1 TVMSRAVTNRAG
13 FTTAMGLVI
22 EREIMVRLKSK
33 AFMISTILS
42 IVILGVL
49 VGVSGALPSLFSS
62 TDRVAV
68 TSASAQAVAGIDDI
82 EPVDVDD
89 ANEARALVTAE
100 EVEAAVVESPDSP
113 TGLAVLSL
121 RSAPESLIASLSL
134 TPEVELL
141 DPDAPDPTLTS
152 FIGLGL
158 GLVFFMAAMTFGNTI
173 ASSVVEEKQ
182 SRIVEILLAS
192 TSARVLMFG
201 KVIACTILAF
211 AQIGP
216 TAVAVLTGAAISGN
230 DLVLG
235 KVAEPIACAVTAF
248 AQLGLT
254 AVAVMTGAAIGGTDV
269 VLGKVAGSIAWFVPL
284 FVVGFVMV
292 AALYAAAASMV
303 SRPEDLASTSM
314 PIMMLIFLP
323 YMGVIIFSSNEAV
336 MAVLSY
342 IPFSAAVAVPMRV
355 FLGTIEWWEP
365 LVSLAVLMLTTL
377 LALLLATRIFE
388 GSILRS
394 GPKLSWGQA
403 LKSSS

>member
-1 TVMSRAVTNRAG
+1 MSATDTTSTDSAHTTQTGANRAG
-13 FTTAMGLVI
+13 FTTAIGLVI

-33 AFMISTILS
+33 AFMVSTILS
-42 IVILGVL
+42 IVLFGVL

-62 TDRVAV
+62 TDKVAV
-68 TSASAQAVAGIDDI
+68 TSAGAKAVEGIDDI
-82 EPVDVDD
+82 ETVQVADVD
-89 ANEARALVTAE
+89 EAKALINSE
-100 EVEAAVVESPDSP
+100 EVESAVVESEDSP
-113 TGLAVLSL
+113 TGVAVLSL
-121 RSAPESLIASLSL
+121 RSAPESLIGALSL

-141 DPDAPDPTLTS
+141 DPDAPDPALTY

-211 AQIGP
+211 AQIGL
-216 TAVAVLTGAAISGN
+216 TAVAVLAGAAISGN
-230 DLVLG
+230 DMVLG
-235 KVAEPIACAVTAF
+235 KVAEPIA
-248 AQLGLT
+248 
-254 AVAVMTGAAIGGTDV
+254 
-269 VLGKVAGSIAWFVPL
+269 WFIPL
-284 FVVGFVMV
+284 FIVGFVMV

-303 SRPEDLASTSM
+303 SRTEDLPSTST

-323 YMGVIIFSSNEAV
+323 YMGVIIFSSNETV

-355 FLGTIEWWEP
+355 FLGTIAWWEP
-365 LVSLAVLMLTTL
+365 LVSLLILIVTTL

-388 GSILRS
+388 RSILKS
-394 GPKLSWGQA
+394 GPKLTWGQA
-403 LKSSS
+403 LKK

>member
-1 TVMSRAVTNRAG
+1 MSTTETTTAADGTQAARAGSSRAG
-13 FTTAMGLVI
+13 FTTAIGLVI

-33 AFMISTILS
+33 AFMVSTILS
-42 IVILGVL
+42 IVLFGVL

-62 TDRVAV
+62 TDKVAV
-68 TSASAQAVAGIDDI
+68 TSAGAKAIEGIDGI
-82 EPVDVDD
+82 EPVAVDDVD
-89 ANEARALVTAE
+89 EAKALINSE
-100 EVEAAVVESPDSP
+100 EVESAVVESEDSP
-113 TGLAVLSL
+113 TGVAVLSL
-121 RSAPESLIASLSL
+121 RSAPESLIGALSL

-141 DPDAPDPTLTS
+141 DPDAPDPALTY

-211 AQIGP
+211 AQIGL
-216 TAVAVLTGAAISGN
+216 TAVAVLAGAAISGN
-230 DLVLG
+230 DMVLD
-235 KVAEPIACAVTAF
+235 KVAEPIA
-248 AQLGLT
+248 
-254 AVAVMTGAAIGGTDV
+254 
-269 VLGKVAGSIAWFVPL
+269 WFIPL
-284 FVVGFVMV
+284 FIVGFVMV

-303 SRPEDLASTSM
+303 SRTEDLPSTST

-323 YMGVIIFSSNEAV
+323 YMGVIIFSSNETV

-365 LVSLAVLMLTTL
+365 LVSLLILIVTTL

-388 GSILRS
+388 RSILKS

-403 LKSSS
+403 LRR

>member
-1 TVMSRAVTNRAG
+1 MSTTDTTTAADSTRKAPVSTKRAG
-13 FTTAMGLVI
+13 FTTAIGLVI

-33 AFMISTILS
+33 AFMVSTILS
-42 IVILGVL
+42 IVLFGVL

-62 TDRVAV
+62 TDKVAV
-68 TSASAQAVAGIDDI
+68 TSAGAKAVEGIDDI
-82 EPVDVDD
+82 ETVEVDDVD
-89 ANEARALVTAE
+89 EAKALINSE
-100 EVEAAVVESPDSP
+100 EVESAVVESEDSP
-113 TGLAVLSL
+113 TGVAVLSL
-121 RSAPESLIASLSL
+121 RSAPESLIGALSL

-141 DPDAPDPTLTS
+141 DPDAPDPALTY

-211 AQIGP
+211 AQIGL
-216 TAVAVLTGAAISGN
+216 TAVAVLAGAAISGN
-230 DLVLG
+230 DMVLG
-235 KVAEPIACAVTAF
+235 KVAEPIA
-248 AQLGLT
+248 
-254 AVAVMTGAAIGGTDV
+254 
-269 VLGKVAGSIAWFVPL
+269 WFIPL
-284 FVVGFVMV
+284 FIVGFVMV

-303 SRPEDLASTSM
+303 SRTEDLPSTST

-323 YMGVIIFSSNEAV
+323 YMGVIIFSSNETV

-355 FLGTIEWWEP
+355 FLGTIAWWEP
-365 LVSLAVLMLTTL
+365 LVSLLILIVTTL

-388 GSILRS
+388 RSILKS

-403 LKSSS
+403 LKK

>member
-1 TVMSRAVTNRAG
+1 MSTTDTTTAADSTRKAPVSTKRAG
-13 FTTAMGLVI
+13 FTTAIGLVI

-33 AFMISTILS
+33 AFMVSTILS
-42 IVILGVL
+42 IVLFGVL

-62 TDRVAV
+62 TDKVAV
-68 TSASAQAVAGIDDI
+68 TSAGAKAVEGIDDI
-82 EPVDVDD
+82 ETVQVADVD
-89 ANEARALVTAE
+89 EAKALITSE
-100 EVEAAVVESPDSP
+100 EVESAVVESEDSP
-113 TGLAVLSL
+113 TGVAVLSL
-121 RSAPESLIASLSL
+121 RSAPESLIGALSL

-141 DPDAPDPTLTS
+141 DPDAPDPALTY

-211 AQIGP
+211 AQIGL
-216 TAVAVLTGAAISGN
+216 TAIAVLAGAAISGN

-235 KVAEPIACAVTAF
+235 KVAEPIA
-248 AQLGLT
+248 
-254 AVAVMTGAAIGGTDV
+254 
-269 VLGKVAGSIAWFVPL
+269 WFIPL
-284 FVVGFVMV
+284 FIVGFVMV

-303 SRPEDLASTSM
+303 SRTEDLPSTST

-323 YMGVIIFSSNEAV
+323 YMGVIIFSSNETV

-355 FLGTIEWWEP
+355 FLGTIAWWEP
-365 LVSLAVLMLTTL
+365 LVSLLILIITTL

-388 GSILRS
+388 RSILKS
-394 GPKLSWGQA
+394 GPKLTWGQA
-403 LKSSS
+403 LKK

>member
-1 TVMSRAVTNRAG
+1 
-13 FTTAMGLVI
+13 
-22 EREIMVRLKSK
+22 
-33 AFMISTILS
+33 
-42 IVILGVL
+42 
-49 VGVSGALPSLFSS
+49 
-62 TDRVAV
+62 
-68 TSASAQAVAGIDDI
+68 
-82 EPVDVDD
+82 
-89 ANEARALVTAE
+89 
-100 EVEAAVVESPDSP
+100 
-113 TGLAVLSL
+113 VLSL
-121 RSAPESLIASLSL
+121 RSAPESLIGALSL

-141 DPDAPDPTLTS
+141 DPDAPDPALTY

-211 AQIGP
+211 AQIGL
-216 TAVAVLTGAAISGN
+216 TAIAVLAGAAISGN

-235 KVAEPIACAVTAF
+235 KVAEPIA
-248 AQLGLT
+248 
-254 AVAVMTGAAIGGTDV
+254 
-269 VLGKVAGSIAWFVPL
+269 WFVPL
-284 FVVGFVMV
+284 FIVGFVMV

-303 SRPEDLASTSM
+303 SRTEDLPSTST

-323 YMGVIIFSSNEAV
+323 YMGVIIFSSNETV

-355 FLGTIEWWEP
+355 FLGTIAWWEP
-365 LVSLAVLMLTTL
+365 LVSLLILIVTTL

-388 GSILRS
+388 RSILKS
-394 GPKLSWGQA
+394 GPKLTWGQA
-403 LKSSS
+403 LKR

>member
-1 TVMSRAVTNRAG
+1 MSATDTTSTDSAHTTQTGANRAG
-13 FTTAMGLVI
+13 FTTAIGLVI

-33 AFMISTILS
+33 AFMVSTILS
-42 IVILGVL
+42 IVLFGVL
-49 VGVSGALPSLFSS
+49 VAVSGALPSLFSS
-62 TDRVAV
+62 TDKVAV
-68 TSASAQAVAGIDDI
+68 TSAGAKAIEGIDGI
-82 EPVDVDD
+82 EPVAVDDVD
-89 ANEARALVTAE
+89 EAKALINSE
-100 EVEAAVVESPDSP
+100 EVESAVVESEDSP
-113 TGLAVLSL
+113 TGVAVLSL
-121 RSAPESLIASLSL
+121 RSAPESLIGALSL

-141 DPDAPDPTLTS
+141 DPDAPDPALTY

-211 AQIGP
+211 AQIGL
-216 TAVAVLTGAAISGN
+216 TAVAVLAGAAISGN
-230 DLVLG
+230 DMVLG
-235 KVAEPIACAVTAF
+235 KVAEPIA
-248 AQLGLT
+248 
-254 AVAVMTGAAIGGTDV
+254 
-269 VLGKVAGSIAWFVPL
+269 WFIPL
-284 FVVGFVMV
+284 FIVGFVMV

-303 SRPEDLASTSM
+303 SRTEDLPSTST

-323 YMGVIIFSSNEAV
+323 YMGVIIFSSNETV

-365 LVSLAVLMLTTL
+365 LVSLLILIVTTL

-388 GSILRS
+388 RSILKS

-403 LKSSS
+403 LKQ

>member
-1 TVMSRAVTNRAG
+1 MSSTDTSTAADDTRTARTATSRAG

-33 AFMISTILS
+33 AFMVSTILS
-42 IVILGVL
+42 IVLFGVL

-62 TDRVAV
+62 TDKVAV
-68 TSASAQAVAGIDDI
+68 TSAGAKAIEGIDDI
-82 EPVDVDD
+82 EPVAVADVD
-89 ANEARALVTAE
+89 EAKALINSE
-100 EVEAAVVESPDSP
+100 KVEAAVVESGDSP
-113 TGLAVLSL
+113 TGVAVLSL
-121 RSAPESLIASLSL
+121 RSAPESLIGSLSL

-141 DPDAPDPTLTS
+141 DPDAPDPALTY

-211 AQIGP
+211 AQIGL
-216 TAVAVLTGAAISGN
+216 TAIAVLAGAAISGN

-235 KVAEPIACAVTAF
+235 KVAEPIA
-248 AQLGLT
+248 
-254 AVAVMTGAAIGGTDV
+254 
-269 VLGKVAGSIAWFVPL
+269 WFIPL
-284 FVVGFVMV
+284 FIVGFIMV

-303 SRPEDLASTSM
+303 SRTEDLPSTSTR
-314 PIMMLIFLP
+314 IMMLIFLP
-323 YMGVIIFSSNEAV
+323 YMGVIIFSSNETV

-365 LVSLAVLMLTTL
+365 LVSLLILIVTTL

-388 GSILRS
+388 RSILKS

-403 LKSSS
+403 LKR

>member
-1 TVMSRAVTNRAG
+1 MSTTDTTTAADSTRKAPVSTKRAG
-13 FTTAMGLVI
+13 FTTAIGLVI

-33 AFMISTILS
+33 AFMVSAILS
-42 IVILGVL
+42 IVLFGVL

-62 TDRVAV
+62 TDKVAV
-68 TSASAQAVAGIDDI
+68 TSAGAKAVEGIDDI
-82 EPVDVDD
+82 ETVQVADVD
-89 ANEARALVTAE
+89 EAKALITSE
-100 EVEAAVVESPDSP
+100 EVESAVVESEDSP
-113 TGLAVLSL
+113 TGVAVLSL
-121 RSAPESLIASLSL
+121 RSAPESLIGALSL

-141 DPDAPDPTLTS
+141 DPDAPDPALTY

-211 AQIGP
+211 AQIGL
-216 TAVAVLTGAAISGN
+216 TAIAVLAGAAISGN

-235 KVAEPIACAVTAF
+235 KVAEPIA
-248 AQLGLT
+248 
-254 AVAVMTGAAIGGTDV
+254 
-269 VLGKVAGSIAWFVPL
+269 WFVPL
-284 FVVGFVMV
+284 FIVGFVMV

-303 SRPEDLASTSM
+303 SRTEDLPSTST

-323 YMGVIIFSSNEAV
+323 YMGVIIFSSNETV

-365 LVSLAVLMLTTL
+365 LVSLLILIVTTL

-388 GSILRS
+388 RSILKS
-394 GPKLSWGQA
+394 GPKLTWGQA
-403 LKSSS
+403 LKK

>member
-1 TVMSRAVTNRAG
+1 MSTTETTTAADGTQAARAGSSRAG
-13 FTTAMGLVI
+13 FTTAIGLVI

-33 AFMISTILS
+33 AFMVSMILS
-42 IVILGVL
+42 IVLFGVL

-62 TDRVAV
+62 TDKVAV
-68 TSASAQAVAGIDDI
+68 TSEGAKAIEGIDDI
-82 EPVDVDD
+82 EPVAVDDVD
-89 ANEARALVTAE
+89 EATALITSE
-100 EVEAAVVESPDSP
+100 EVESAVVESEDSP
-113 TGLAVLSL
+113 TGVAVLSL
-121 RSAPESLIASLSL
+121 RSAPESLIGALSL

-141 DPDAPDPTLTS
+141 DPDAPDQALTY

-211 AQIGP
+211 AQIGL
-216 TAVAVLTGAAISGN
+216 TAVAVLAGAAISGN
-230 DLVLG
+230 DMVLG
-235 KVAEPIACAVTAF
+235 KVAEPIA
-248 AQLGLT
+248 
-254 AVAVMTGAAIGGTDV
+254 
-269 VLGKVAGSIAWFVPL
+269 WFIPL
-284 FVVGFVMV
+284 FIVGFVMV

-303 SRPEDLASTSM
+303 SRTEDLPSTST

-323 YMGVIIFSSNEAV
+323 YMGVIIFSSNETV

-355 FLGTIEWWEP
+355 FLGSIAWWEP
-365 LVSLAVLMLTTL
+365 LVSLLILIVTTL

-388 GSILRS
+388 RSILKS
-394 GPKLSWGQA
+394 GPKLTWGQA
-403 LKSSS
+403 LKK

>member
-1 TVMSRAVTNRAG
+1 MSTTVTDSATTDVISRGSARAG
-13 FTTAMGLVI
+13 FATAIGLVI

-33 AFMISTILS
+33 AFMVSTILS
-42 IVILGVL
+42 IVLFGVL
-49 VGVSGALPSLFSS
+49 VGVSGSLPSLFSS
-62 TDRVAV
+62 TDKVAV
-68 TSASAQAVAGIDDI
+68 TSAGAKAVEGIDDI
-82 EPVDVDD
+82 EPVAVDD
-89 ANEARALVTAE
+89 AAEAKALITSE
-100 EVEAAVVESPDSP
+100 EVESAVVESTDSP
-113 TGLAVLSL
+113 TGVAVLSL
-121 RSAPESLIASLSL
+121 RSAPESLIGALSL

-141 DPDAPDPTLTS
+141 DPDAPDPALTY

-211 AQIGP
+211 AQIGL
-216 TAVAVLTGAAISGN
+216 TAVAVLAGAAISGN

-235 KVAEPIACAVTAF
+235 KVAEPIA
-248 AQLGLT
+248 
-254 AVAVMTGAAIGGTDV
+254 
-269 VLGKVAGSIAWFVPL
+269 WFVPL
-284 FVVGFVMV
+284 FIVGFVMV

-303 SRPEDLASTSM
+303 SRTEDLPSTST

-323 YMGVIIFSSNEAV
+323 YMGVIIFSSNETV

-365 LVSLAVLMLTTL
+365 LVSLLILIATTL

-388 GSILRS
+388 RSILKS
-394 GPKLSWGQA
+394 GPKLTWGQA
-403 LKSSS
+403 LKR

>member
-1 TVMSRAVTNRAG
+1 MSTTETTTAADGTQAARAGSSRAG
-13 FTTAMGLVI
+13 FTTAIGLVI

-33 AFMISTILS
+33 AFMVSTILS
-42 IVILGVL
+42 IVLFGVL

-62 TDRVAV
+62 TDKVAV
-68 TSASAQAVAGIDDI
+68 TSAGAKAVEGIDDI
-82 EPVDVDD
+82 ETVEVDDVD
-89 ANEARALVTAE
+89 EAKALINSE
-100 EVEAAVVESPDSP
+100 EVESAVVESEDSP
-113 TGLAVLSL
+113 TGVAVLSL
-121 RSAPESLIASLSL
+121 RSAPESLIGALSL

-141 DPDAPDPTLTS
+141 DPDAPDPALTY

-211 AQIGP
+211 AQIGL
-216 TAVAVLTGAAISGN
+216 TAVAVLAGAAISGN
-230 DLVLG
+230 DMVLD
-235 KVAEPIACAVTAF
+235 KVAEP
-248 AQLGLT
+248 
-254 AVAVMTGAAIGGTDV
+254 
-269 VLGKVAGSIAWFVPL
+269 IAWFVPL
-284 FVVGFVMV
+284 FIVGFVMV

-303 SRPEDLASTSM
+303 SRTEDLPSTST

-323 YMGVIIFSSNEAV
+323 YMGVIIFSSNGTV

-365 LVSLAVLMLTTL
+365 LVSLLILIVTTL

-388 GSILRS
+388 RSILKS

-403 LKSSS
+403 LRR

>member
-1 TVMSRAVTNRAG
+1 MSATDTTSTDSAHTTQTGANRAG
-13 FTTAMGLVI
+13 FTTAIGLVI

-33 AFMISTILS
+33 AFMVSTILS
-42 IVILGVL
+42 IVLFGVL

-62 TDRVAV
+62 TDKVAV
-68 TSASAQAVAGIDDI
+68 TSAGAKAIEGIDGI
-82 EPVDVDD
+82 EPVAVDDVD
-89 ANEARALVTAE
+89 EAKALINSE
-100 EVEAAVVESPDSP
+100 EVESAVVESEDSP
-113 TGLAVLSL
+113 TGVAVLSL
-121 RSAPESLIASLSL
+121 RSAPESLIGALSL
-134 TPEVELL
+134 TPQVELL
-141 DPDAPDPTLTS
+141 DPDAPDPALTY

-211 AQIGP
+211 AQIGL
-216 TAVAVLTGAAISGN
+216 TAVAVLAGAAISGN
-230 DLVLG
+230 DMVLG
-235 KVAEPIACAVTAF
+235 KVAEPIA
-248 AQLGLT
+248 
-254 AVAVMTGAAIGGTDV
+254 
-269 VLGKVAGSIAWFVPL
+269 WFIPL
-284 FVVGFVMV
+284 FIVGFVMV

-303 SRPEDLASTSM
+303 SRTEDLPSTST

-323 YMGVIIFSSNEAV
+323 YMGVIIFSSNETV

-355 FLGTIEWWEP
+355 FLGTIAWWEP
-365 LVSLAVLMLTTL
+365 LVSLLILIVTTL

-388 GSILRS
+388 RSILKS

-403 LKSSS
+403 LKK

>member
-1 TVMSRAVTNRAG
+1 MSTTDTTTTPDGTHTARADSSRAG
-13 FTTAMGLVI
+13 FTTAIGLVI

-33 AFMISTILS
+33 AFMVSTILS
-42 IVILGVL
+42 IVLFGVL

-62 TDRVAV
+62 TDKVAV
-68 TSASAQAVAGIDDI
+68 TSAGAKAIEGIDDI
-82 EPVDVDD
+82 EPVAVDDVD
-89 ANEARALVTAE
+89 EAKALITSE
-100 EVEAAVVESPDSP
+100 EVESAVVESEDSP
-113 TGLAVLSL
+113 TGVAVLSL
-121 RSAPESLIASLSL
+121 RSAPESLIGALSL

-141 DPDAPDPTLTS
+141 DPDAPDPALTY

-211 AQIGP
+211 AQIGL
-216 TAVAVLTGAAISGN
+216 TAVAVLAGAAISGN
-230 DLVLG
+230 DMVLG
-235 KVAEPIACAVTAF
+235 KVAEPIA
-248 AQLGLT
+248 
-254 AVAVMTGAAIGGTDV
+254 
-269 VLGKVAGSIAWFVPL
+269 WFIPL
-284 FVVGFVMV
+284 FIVGFVMV

-303 SRPEDLASTSM
+303 SRTEDLPSTST

-323 YMGVIIFSSNEAV
+323 YMAVIIFSSNETV

-355 FLGTIEWWEP
+355 FLGTIAWWEP
-365 LVSLAVLMLTTL
+365 LVSLLILIVTTL

-388 GSILRS
+388 RSILKS
-394 GPKLSWGQA
+394 GPKLTWGQA
-403 LKSSS
+403 LRK

>member
-1 TVMSRAVTNRAG
+1 MSTTDTTTAADSTRKAPVSTKRAG
-13 FTTAMGLVI
+13 FTTAIGLVI

-33 AFMISTILS
+33 AFMVSTILS
-42 IVILGVL
+42 IVLFGVL

-62 TDRVAV
+62 TDKVAV
-68 TSASAQAVAGIDDI
+68 TSAGAKAVEGIDDI
-82 EPVDVDD
+82 ETVQVADVD
-89 ANEARALVTAE
+89 EAKALITSE
-100 EVEAAVVESPDSP
+100 EVESAVVESEDSP
-113 TGLAVLSL
+113 TGVAVLSL
-121 RSAPESLIASLSL
+121 RSAPESLIGALSL

-141 DPDAPDPTLTS
+141 DPDAPDPALTY

-211 AQIGP
+211 AQIGL
-216 TAVAVLTGAAISGN
+216 TAIAVLAGAAISGN

-235 KVAEPIACAVTAF
+235 KVAEPIA
-248 AQLGLT
+248 
-254 AVAVMTGAAIGGTDV
+254 
-269 VLGKVAGSIAWFVPL
+269 WFVPL
-284 FVVGFVMV
+284 FIVGFVMV

-303 SRPEDLASTSM
+303 SRTEDLPSTST

-323 YMGVIIFSSNEAV
+323 YMGVIIFSSNETV

-355 FLGTIEWWEP
+355 FLGTIAWWEP
-365 LVSLAVLMLTTL
+365 LVSLLILIITTL

-388 GSILRS
+388 RSILKS
-394 GPKLSWGQA
+394 GPKLTWGQA
-403 LKSSS
+403 LKK

>member
-1 TVMSRAVTNRAG
+1 MSTTDTTTAADNTRQARVGLNRAG
-13 FTTAMGLVI
+13 FTTAIGLVI
-22 EREIMVRLKSK
+22 EREIMVRIKSK
-33 AFMISTILS
+33 AFMVSTILS
-42 IVILGVL
+42 IVLFGVL

-62 TDRVAV
+62 TDKVAV
-68 TSASAQAVAGIDDI
+68 TSAGAKAVEGIDDI
-82 EPVDVDD
+82 ETVEVADVD
-89 ANEARALVTAE
+89 EAKALITSE
-100 EVEAAVVESPDSP
+100 EVESAVVESQDSP
-113 TGLAVLSL
+113 TGVAVLSL
-121 RSAPESLIASLSL
+121 RSAPESLIGALSL

-141 DPDAPDPTLTS
+141 DPDAPDPALTY

-211 AQIGP
+211 AQIGL
-216 TAVAVLTGAAISGN
+216 TAVAVLAGAAISGN

-235 KVAEPIACAVTAF
+235 KVAEPIA
-248 AQLGLT
+248 
-254 AVAVMTGAAIGGTDV
+254 
-269 VLGKVAGSIAWFVPL
+269 WFVPL
-284 FVVGFVMV
+284 FIVGFVMV

-303 SRPEDLASTSM
+303 SRTEDLPSTST

-323 YMGVIIFSSNEAV
+323 YMGVIIFSSNETV

-365 LVSLAVLMLTTL
+365 LVSLFILIVTTL

-388 GSILRS
+388 RSILKT
-394 GPKLSWGQA
+394 GPKLTWGQA
-403 LKSSS
+403 LRR

>member
-1 TVMSRAVTNRAG
+1 MSTTDTTTAADSTRKAPVSTKRAG
-13 FTTAMGLVI
+13 FTTAIGLVI

-33 AFMISTILS
+33 AFMVSTILS
-42 IVILGVL
+42 IVLFGVL

-62 TDRVAV
+62 TDKVAV
-68 TSASAQAVAGIDDI
+68 TSAGAKAIEGIDDI
-82 EPVDVDD
+82 EPVAVDDVD
-89 ANEARALVTAE
+89 EATALITSE
-100 EVEAAVVESPDSP
+100 EVESAVVESEDSP
-113 TGLAVLSL
+113 TGVAVLSL
-121 RSAPESLIASLSL
+121 RSAPESLIGALSL

-141 DPDAPDPTLTS
+141 DPDAPDPALTY

-211 AQIGP
+211 AQIGL
-216 TAVAVLTGAAISGN
+216 TAIAVLAGAAISGN

-235 KVAEPIACAVTAF
+235 KVAEPIA
-248 AQLGLT
+248 
-254 AVAVMTGAAIGGTDV
+254 
-269 VLGKVAGSIAWFVPL
+269 WFVPL
-284 FVVGFVMV
+284 FIVGFVMV

-303 SRPEDLASTSM
+303 SRTEDLPSTST

-323 YMGVIIFSSNEAV
+323 YMGVIIFSSNETV

-355 FLGTIEWWEP
+355 FLGTIAWWEP
-365 LVSLAVLMLTTL
+365 LVSLLILIITTL

-388 GSILRS
+388 RSILKS
-394 GPKLSWGQA
+394 GPKLTWGQA
-403 LKSSS
+403 LKQ

>member
-1 TVMSRAVTNRAG
+1 MSTTPADTTATTDTPTTNRAG

-22 EREIMVRLKSK
+22 EREIMVRIKSK
-33 AFMISTILS
+33 AFMVSTILS
-42 IVILGVL
+42 IVIFGVL
-49 VGVSGALPSLFSS
+49 VGVSGALPSLFTS
-62 TDRVAV
+62 TDKVAV
-68 TSASAQAVAGIDDI
+68 TSAGAKAVEGIDDI
-82 EPVDVDD
+82 ETVEVADVD
-89 ANEARALVTAE
+89 EAKALIASE
-100 EVEAAVVESPDSP
+100 EVESAVVESQDSP
-113 TGLAVLSL
+113 TGVAVLSL
-121 RSAPESLIASLSL
+121 RSAPESLIGALSL

-141 DPDAPDPTLTS
+141 DPDAPDPALTY

-211 AQIGP
+211 AQIGL
-216 TAVAVLTGAAISGN
+216 TAIAVLAGAAISGN

-235 KVAEPIACAVTAF
+235 KVAEPIA
-248 AQLGLT
+248 
-254 AVAVMTGAAIGGTDV
+254 
-269 VLGKVAGSIAWFVPL
+269 WFVPL
-284 FVVGFVMV
+284 FIVGFVMV

-303 SRPEDLASTSM
+303 SRTEDLPSTST

-323 YMGVIIFSSNEAV
+323 YMGVIIFSSNETV

-365 LVSLAVLMLTTL
+365 LVSLFILIVTTL

-388 GSILRS
+388 RSILKS
-394 GPKLSWGQA
+394 GPKLTWGQA
-403 LKSSS
+403 LRR

>member
-1 TVMSRAVTNRAG
+1 MSTTDTTTAADSTRKAPVSTKRAG
-13 FTTAMGLVI
+13 FTTAIGLVI

-33 AFMISTILS
+33 AFMVSTILS
-42 IVILGVL
+42 IVLFGVL

-62 TDRVAV
+62 TDKVAV
-68 TSASAQAVAGIDDI
+68 TSAGAKAVEGIDDI
-82 EPVDVDD
+82 ETVQVADVD
-89 ANEARALVTAE
+89 EAKALITSE
-100 EVEAAVVESPDSP
+100 EVESAVVESKDSP
-113 TGLAVLSL
+113 TGVAVLSL
-121 RSAPESLIASLSL
+121 RSAPESLIGALSL

-141 DPDAPDPTLTS
+141 DPDAPDPALTY

-211 AQIGP
+211 AQIGL
-216 TAVAVLTGAAISGN
+216 TAIAVLAGAAISGN
-230 DLVLG
+230 DMVLG
-235 KVAEPIACAVTAF
+235 KVAEPIA
-248 AQLGLT
+248 
-254 AVAVMTGAAIGGTDV
+254 
-269 VLGKVAGSIAWFVPL
+269 WFIPL
-284 FVVGFVMV
+284 FIVGFVMV

-303 SRPEDLASTSM
+303 SRTEDLPSTST

-323 YMGVIIFSSNEAV
+323 YMGVIIFSSNETV

-355 FLGTIEWWEP
+355 FLGTIAWWEP
-365 LVSLAVLMLTTL
+365 LVSLLILIVTTL

-388 GSILRS
+388 RSILKS
-394 GPKLSWGQA
+394 GPKLTWGQA
-403 LKSSS
+403 LKK

>member
-1 TVMSRAVTNRAG
+1 MSTTDTTTAADSTRKAPVSTKRAG
-13 FTTAMGLVI
+13 FTTAIGLVI

-33 AFMISTILS
+33 AFMVSTILS
-42 IVILGVL
+42 IVLFGVL

-62 TDRVAV
+62 TDKVAV
-68 TSASAQAVAGIDDI
+68 TSAGAKAVEGIDDI
-82 EPVDVDD
+82 ETVQVADVD
-89 ANEARALVTAE
+89 EAKALITSE
-100 EVEAAVVESPDSP
+100 EVESAVVESEDSP
-113 TGLAVLSL
+113 TGVAVLSL
-121 RSAPESLIASLSL
+121 RSAPESLIGALSL

-141 DPDAPDPTLTS
+141 DPDAPDPALTY

-211 AQIGP
+211 AQIGL
-216 TAVAVLTGAAISGN
+216 TAIAVLAGAAISGN

-235 KVAEPIACAVTAF
+235 KVAEPIA
-248 AQLGLT
+248 
-254 AVAVMTGAAIGGTDV
+254 
-269 VLGKVAGSIAWFVPL
+269 WFVPL
-284 FVVGFVMV
+284 FIVGFVMV

-303 SRPEDLASTSM
+303 SRTEDLPSTST

-323 YMGVIIFSSNEAV
+323 YMGVIIFSSNETV

-355 FLGTIEWWEP
+355 FLGTIAWWEP
-365 LVSLAVLMLTTL
+365 LVSLLILIVTTL

-388 GSILRS
+388 RSILKS
-394 GPKLSWGQA
+394 GPKLTWGQA
-403 LKSSS
+403 LKQ

>member
-1 TVMSRAVTNRAG
+1 MSTETTTGTDSAANRAG
-13 FTTAMGLVI
+13 FTTAIGLVI

-62 TDRVAV
+62 TDKVAV
-68 TSASAQAVAGIDDI
+68 TSAGAEAVKGIEDI
-82 EPVDVDD
+82 EPVVVDDVD
-89 ANEARALVTAE
+89 EAKALVNSE
-100 EVEAAVVESPDSP
+100 KVDAAVVDSEDSP
-113 TGLAVLSL
+113 TGVAVLSL
-121 RSAPESLIASLSL
+121 RSAPESLIGSLSL

-141 DPDAPDPTLTS
+141 DPDAPDPALTY

-211 AQIGP
+211 AQIGL
-216 TAVAVLTGAAISGN
+216 TAVAVLAGAAVSGN
-230 DLVLG
+230 DFVLG
-235 KVAEPIACAVTAF
+235 SVAEP
-248 AQLGLT
+248 
-254 AVAVMTGAAIGGTDV
+254 
-269 VLGKVAGSIAWFVPL
+269 IAWFVPL
-284 FVVGFVMV
+284 FVIGFIMV
-292 AALYAAAASMV
+292 AALYAAAASLV
-303 SRPEDLASTSM
+303 SRVEDLPSTST

-323 YMGVIIFSSNEAV
+323 YMAVIIFSSNETV
-336 MAVLSY
+336 MGVLSY

-355 FLGTIEWWEP
+355 FLGTIAWWEP
-365 LVSLAVLMLTTL
+365 LVSLLILAATTL
-377 LALLLATRIFE
+377 LALLVATRIFE
-388 GSILRS
+388 RSILQS

-403 LKSSS
+403 LQRG

>member
-1 TVMSRAVTNRAG
+1 MSTSVTNTAAADGATNRAG
-13 FTTAMGLVI
+13 FTTAIGLVI

-42 IVILGVL
+42 IVIFGVL

-62 TDRVAV
+62 TDKVAV
-68 TSASAQAVAGIDDI
+68 TSAGAKAIEGLDDI
-82 EPVDVDD
+82 EPVAVDD
-89 ANEARALVTAE
+89 VGEAKSLVTSE
-100 EVEAAVVESPDSP
+100 KVEAAVVESTDSP
-113 TGLAVLSL
+113 TGVAVLSL
-121 RSAPESLIASLSL
+121 RSAPESLIGSLSL

-141 DPDAPDPTLTS
+141 DPDAPDPTLTYL
-152 FIGLGL
+152 IGLGL

-201 KVIACTILAF
+201 KVMACTILAF
-211 AQIGP
+211 AQIGL
-216 TAVAVLTGAAISGN
+216 TAVAVLAGAAVSGN
-230 DLVLG
+230 DFVLG
-235 KVAEPIACAVTAF
+235 SVAEP
-248 AQLGLT
+248 
-254 AVAVMTGAAIGGTDV
+254 
-269 VLGKVAGSIAWFVPL
+269 IAWFVPL
-284 FVVGFVMV
+284 FVIGFIMV

-303 SRPEDLASTSM
+303 SRVEDLPSTST
-314 PIMMLIFLP
+314 PIMMLIVLP
-323 YMGVIIFSSNEAV
+323 YMGVILFSSNETV

-365 LVSLAVLMLTTL
+365 LLSLLILAVTTL

-388 GSILRS
+388 RSILQS

-403 LKSSS
+403 LKRS

>member
-1 TVMSRAVTNRAG
+1 MSTTDTTTAADNTRQARVGLNRAG
-13 FTTAMGLVI
+13 FTTAIGLVI
-22 EREIMVRLKSK
+22 EREIMVRIRSK
-33 AFMISTILS
+33 AFMVSTILS
-42 IVILGVL
+42 IVLFGVL

-62 TDRVAV
+62 TNKVAV
-68 TSASAQAVAGIDDI
+68 TSAGAKAVEGIDNI
-82 EPVDVDD
+82 ETVEVADVD
-89 ANEARALVTAE
+89 EAKALIASE
-100 EVEAAVVESPDSP
+100 EVESAVVESQDSP
-113 TGLAVLSL
+113 TGVAVLSL
-121 RSAPESLIASLSL
+121 RSAPESLIGALSL

-141 DPDAPDPTLTS
+141 DPDAPDPALTY

-211 AQIGP
+211 AQIGL
-216 TAVAVLTGAAISGN
+216 TAVAVLAGAAISGN

-235 KVAEPIACAVTAF
+235 KVAEPIA
-248 AQLGLT
+248 
-254 AVAVMTGAAIGGTDV
+254 
-269 VLGKVAGSIAWFVPL
+269 WFVPL
-284 FVVGFVMV
+284 FIVGFVMV

-303 SRPEDLASTSM
+303 SRTEDLPSTST

-323 YMGVIIFSSNEAV
+323 YMGVIIFSSNETV

-365 LVSLAVLMLTTL
+365 LVSLFILIVTTL

-388 GSILRS
+388 RSILKS
-394 GPKLSWGQA
+394 GPKLTWGQA
-403 LKSSS
+403 LRR

>member
-1 TVMSRAVTNRAG
+1 MSTTDTTTAADSTRKAPVSTKRAG
-13 FTTAMGLVI
+13 FTTAIGLVI

-33 AFMISTILS
+33 AFMVSTILS
-42 IVILGVL
+42 IVLFGVL

-62 TDRVAV
+62 TDKVAV
-68 TSASAQAVAGIDDI
+68 TSAGAKAVEGIDDI
-82 EPVDVDD
+82 ETVQVADVD
-89 ANEARALVTAE
+89 EAKALITSE
-100 EVEAAVVESPDSP
+100 EVESAVVESEDSP
-113 TGLAVLSL
+113 TGVAVLSL
-121 RSAPESLIASLSL
+121 RSAPESLIGALSL

-141 DPDAPDPTLTS
+141 DPDAPDPALTY

-211 AQIGP
+211 AQIGL
-216 TAVAVLTGAAISGN
+216 TAIAVLAGAAISGN

-235 KVAEPIACAVTAF
+235 KVAEPIA
-248 AQLGLT
+248 
-254 AVAVMTGAAIGGTDV
+254 
-269 VLGKVAGSIAWFVPL
+269 WFVPL
-284 FVVGFVMV
+284 FIVGFVMV

-303 SRPEDLASTSM
+303 SRTEDLPSTST

-323 YMGVIIFSSNEAV
+323 YMGVIIFSSNETV

-355 FLGTIEWWEP
+355 FLGTIAWWEP
-365 LVSLAVLMLTTL
+365 LVSLLILIITTL

-388 GSILRS
+388 RSILKS
-394 GPKLSWGQA
+394 GPKLTWGQA
-403 LKSSS
+403 LKQ

>member
-1 TVMSRAVTNRAG
+1 MSATDTTSTDSAHTTQTGANRAG
-13 FTTAMGLVI
+13 FTTAIGLVI

-33 AFMISTILS
+33 AFMVSTILS
-42 IVILGVL
+42 IVLFGVL

-62 TDRVAV
+62 TDKVAV
-68 TSASAQAVAGIDDI
+68 TSAGAKAVEGIDDI
-82 EPVDVDD
+82 ETVQVADVD
-89 ANEARALVTAE
+89 EAKALITSE
-100 EVEAAVVESPDSP
+100 EVESAVVESEDSP
-113 TGLAVLSL
+113 TGVAVLSL
-121 RSAPESLIASLSL
+121 RSAPESLIGALSL

-141 DPDAPDPTLTS
+141 DPDAPDPALTY

-211 AQIGP
+211 AQIGL
-216 TAVAVLTGAAISGN
+216 TAIAVLAGAAISGN

-235 KVAEPIACAVTAF
+235 KVAEPIA
-248 AQLGLT
+248 
-254 AVAVMTGAAIGGTDV
+254 
-269 VLGKVAGSIAWFVPL
+269 WFVPL
-284 FVVGFVMV
+284 FIVGFVMV

-303 SRPEDLASTSM
+303 SRTEDLPSTST

-323 YMGVIIFSSNEAV
+323 YMGVIIFSSNETV

-355 FLGTIEWWEP
+355 FLGTIAWWEP
-365 LVSLAVLMLTTL
+365 LVSLLILIITTL

-388 GSILRS
+388 RSILKS

-403 LKSSS
+403 LKR

>member
-1 TVMSRAVTNRAG
+1 MSTTPADTTATTDTPTTNRAG

-22 EREIMVRLKSK
+22 EREIMVRIKSK
-33 AFMISTILS
+33 AFMVSTILS
-42 IVILGVL
+42 IVIFGVL
-49 VGVSGALPSLFSS
+49 VGVSGALPSLFTS
-62 TDRVAV
+62 TDKVAV
-68 TSASAQAVAGIDDI
+68 TSAGAKAVEGIDDI
-82 EPVDVDD
+82 ETVDVADVD
-89 ANEARALVTAE
+89 EAKALIASE
-100 EVEAAVVESPDSP
+100 EVESAVVESQDSP
-113 TGLAVLSL
+113 TGVAVLSL
-121 RSAPESLIASLSL
+121 RSAPESLIGALSL

-141 DPDAPDPTLTS
+141 DPDAPDPALTY

-211 AQIGP
+211 AQIGL
-216 TAVAVLTGAAISGN
+216 TAIAVLAGAAISGN

-235 KVAEPIACAVTAF
+235 KVAEPIA
-248 AQLGLT
+248 
-254 AVAVMTGAAIGGTDV
+254 
-269 VLGKVAGSIAWFVPL
+269 WFVPL
-284 FVVGFVMV
+284 FIVGFVMV

-303 SRPEDLASTSM
+303 SRTEDLPSTST

-323 YMGVIIFSSNEAV
+323 YMGVIIFSSNETV

-365 LVSLAVLMLTTL
+365 LVSLFILIVTTL

-388 GSILRS
+388 RSILKS
-394 GPKLSWGQA
+394 GPKLTWGQA
-403 LKSSS
+403 LKR